1 MKRSVLLLMAALVV
15 VGGTPVF
22 AKSHHSSAKT
32 HHLGYA
38 YEPGRDHASTSRSEA
53 IQKCNAEAAKWRYS
67 DWQSAQITNYRD
79 CMTGHGQQFE

>member
-22 AKSHHSSAKT
+22 AKSHHSNAKT

-38 YEPGRDHASTSRSEA
+38 YEPGRDQASTSRSEA
-53 IQKCNAEAAKWRYS
+53 IQQCNGEAAKWRYS

-79 CMTGHGQQFE
+79 CMTEHGQQFE

>member
-1 MKRSVLLLMAALVV
+1 MKRSALLIMAALVF

-22 AKSHHSSAKT
+22 AKSHHSAAKS
-32 HHLGYA
+32 HNLGYA
-38 YEPGRDHASTSRSEA
+38 YEPNRDQASPARSEA

-79 CMTGHGQQFE
+79 CMTEHGQPFE